1 MRALALN
8 DDVLNFVHD
17 ARVIVFS
24 LDLAGNI
31 SVWNRQAALLTGYS
45 AEDIIGSPLQ
55 VKLPIELNIE
65 SSNCRKF
72 ELWGFDVCCERC
84 R

>member
-24 LDLAGNI
+24 LDLTGNI
-31 SVWNRQAALLTGYS
+31 SVWNRQAAFLTGYS
-45 AEDIIGSPLQ
+45 SEDIVGSPLQ
-55 VKLPIELNIE
+55 VKTIQSI
-65 SSNCRKF
+65 
-72 ELWGFDVCCERC
+72 
-84 R
+84 